1 SVVLNNGNIFIFG
14 SCEVGIN
21 DPDVKDPYDMDLNYN
36 CAVFGAT
43 STWEIREANGSYVAT
58 NSLQDQRDGSDGYSS
73 FTVLSNGNVFITGGN
88 LSPGSWEIR
97 SQTGTFVSSGSLF
110 DTRYG
115 GHTTTHF

>member
-1 SVVLNNGNIFIFG
+1 G